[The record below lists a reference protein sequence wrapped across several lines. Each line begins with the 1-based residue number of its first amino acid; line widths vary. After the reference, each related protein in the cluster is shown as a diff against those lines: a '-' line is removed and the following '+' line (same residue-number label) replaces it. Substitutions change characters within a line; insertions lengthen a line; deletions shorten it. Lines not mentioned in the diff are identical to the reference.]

1 MRAPERRGAIP
12 AAFEGVDQGRQ
23 PVRHIQRRRLA
34 RQQVIAQGAQDLGQV
49 AEQLLAG
56 GIDLN
61 RVVGA
66 GQGHTGGDG
75 VNACGAALEW
85 ISGGR

>member
-1 MRAPERRGAIP
+1 
-12 AAFEGVDQGRQ
+12 
-23 PVRHIQRRRLA
+23 
-34 RQQVIAQGAQDLGQV
+34 V